1 MQKFDEAASR
11 KTSREELVAAWLR
24 HFGVDYPEEL
34 DLGTLQ
40 ALAEFV
46 NDGCPPPPKQ
56 SS

>member
-40 ALAEFV
+40 ALAQFV